1 MDTDRLTS
9 VLPTNSPLV
18 LSPSQAMP
26 WREEEASHSM
36 RSLAYFIGTFVAALM
51 LGIGSAWYMIERG
64 SLLTTDKVGPWSG
77 WISEGNPNA
86 DPYTKAHVA
95 RSGRL
100 PLTSTVARYFVA
112 RTDSAGRTLT
122 AACEYLIEGSP
133 LNARWWSLAVYDEY
147 GALIENPSARYS
159 FNSEEALR
167 HSDGTFRINLS
178 SKARPENWLPSG
190 TADQHLVLLL
200 RIYSPRETDAS
211 GIGLIPGDR
220 LPKIER
226 IECE

>member
-1 MDTDRLTS
+1 
-9 VLPTNSPLV
+9 VLASSRAT
-18 LSPSQAMP
+18 P
-26 WREEEASHSM
+26 WREEEGSHSM
-36 RSLAYFIGTFVAALM
+36 RSLAYFIGTFAVALV

-64 SLLTTDKVGPWSG
+64 SALTTTKVGPWAG
-77 WISEGNPNA
+77 WNSEGNPNA
-86 DPYTKAHVA
+86 DPYTKAHLA

-112 RTDSAGRTLT
+112 RTDGSGSALT
-122 AACEYLIEGSP
+122 SGCEYSIEGSP

-147 GALIENPSARYS
+147 GGLIENPSARYS

-167 HSDGTFRINLS
+167 HADGKFRINLA

-190 TADQHLVLLL
+190 TGAEQRLVLLL
-200 RIYSPRETDAS
+200 RIYSPRDTNAS
-211 GIGLIPGDR
+211 GIGLIPDDR

-226 IECE
+226 KSCE